1 MRFLTDFVHARNVI
15 QPAIMKKN
23 LRYLTSTFA
32 ATAFLAT
39 TSSYALGIGDIKLQS
54 ALNQNLK
61 AQISLILSD
70 DEKAADLKIGLAPIT
85 KFDDAGIPWTVFLSK
100 IKFQTVTE
108 NGNTFIKLSSIE
120 ALKEPFL
127 DFIIEI
133 RSSKSNLYR
142 EFTVL
147 VDPPESYQ
155 LLEKSVPK
163 KENVPTRTRLIT
175 APIEKPKNTLVKEKQ
190 KAVIAR
196 PKTIIKQVIKPKIV
210 QKTISPAPEISQKM
224 VELEKQI
231 SEMKQA
237 LANQNAQIAALKTPI
252 VTSPMIQPESQNVPA
267 VITPESVV
275 KSEPVTPAVVPTLPI
290 METKIAAPVTP
301 IISTIPPTVV
311 SPTLTTP
318 VVTAPPVPDLITE
331 VLNSLSTIYLSIPAE
346 SYNYVAAATSSLLL
360 SVLGF
365 LRLRNRRKTE
375 KTEDD
380 NRIEPEITTDNVQSN
395 ETLQSASAMN
405 ETLDKMFANETADT
419 ELETF
424 DTSLPEFT
432 TLMNSEDEGKSNKQ
446 NANDVLYRVDVY
458 CAYGNFDH
466 AILLLNDE
474 FSKHPDVNEYALRL
488 LNLYVL
494 RDKKDEFKAFVIH
507 LMQQGKNENT
517 DFWKN
522 VTDLVAEF
530 YPDALLENSHVLMNE
545 SFAETEDK
553 LAIFEQPEP
562 FIFDNSENFD
572 IAEEPSFALNSDFD
586 LDFTAF
592 KTEEN
597 DVTEEPKFLLDSD
610 SNFDLDFTT
619 FKTEKTETTEEPK
632 FLLDSEFDLD
642 FTTFKIEKTDA
653 TEKPK
658 FLLDSEFD
666 LDFIEFDTEK
676 KTPIEFSKS

>member
-100 IKFQTVTE
+100 IQFQTVTE
-108 NGNTFIKLSSIE
+108 NGKTFIKLSSIE

-163 KENVPTRTRLIT
+163 KENSPVATRLIS
-175 APIEKPKNTLVKEKQ
+175 APIEKPKNTLVKEKP
-190 KAVIAR
+190 KPVIAR
-196 PKTIIKQVIKPKIV
+196 PKPVIKQAIKTKVV
-210 QKTISPAPEISQKM
+210 QKIISPAPEINQKM

-237 LANQNAQIAALKTPI
+237 LADQNAQIAALKTPS
-252 VTSPMIQPESQNVPA
+252 VTSPMIQPESQNVPV

-275 KSEPVTPAVVPTLPI
+275 KSEPVTPAVVPPLPI

-301 IISTIPPTVV
+301 IISIPPAVV
-311 SPTLTTP
+311 SQIPPKP
-318 VVTAPPVPDLITE
+318 VVAPPAPDLITE

-365 LRLRNRRKTE
+365 LRLRNRRKIE

-380 NRIEPEITTDNVQSN
+380 NRIEPDITTDDAQSN
-395 ETLQSASAMN
+395 EMLQPSSSLD

-432 TLMNSEDEGKSNKQ
+432 TLMKSEDEGKSNKQ

-507 LMQQGKNENT
+507 LMQQCKNENT

-553 LAIFEQPEP
+553 LAIFEQSEP

-572 IAEEPSFALNSDFD
+572 VPEEPNFALDSEFD
-586 LDFTAF
+586 LDFTSF
-592 KTEEN
+592 KTEKTE
-597 DVTEEPKFLLDSD
+597 VTEEPQFLLDSD
-610 SNFDLDFTT
+610 SNFDLDFTA
-619 FKTEKTETTEEPK
+619 FKTEENEVTEEPK

-642 FTTFKIEKTDA
+642 FTSFKTEKTEVA
-653 TEKPK
+653 EKPK

-666 LDFIEFDTEK
+666 LDFIEFDSEK

>member
-100 IKFQTVTE
+100 IQFQTVTE
-108 NGNTFIKLSSIE
+108 NGKTFIKLSSIE

-155 LLEKSVPK
+155 LLEKAVPK
-163 KENVPTRTRLIT
+163 KENSPVATRLIT
-175 APIEKPKNTLVKEKQ
+175 APIEKPKNTLVKEKP
-190 KAVIAR
+190 KAVIAK
-196 PKTIIKQVIKPKIV
+196 PKPIIKQAIKPKIV
-210 QKTISPAPEISQKM
+210 QKTVSPAPEINQKM

-237 LANQNAQIAALKTPI
+237 LADQNAQIAALKTPS
-252 VTSPMIQPESQNVPA
+252 VTSPMIQPESQNVPV

-301 IISTIPPTVV
+301 IISIPPAVV
-311 SPTLTTP
+311 SQTP
-318 VVTAPPVPDLITE
+318 PKPVIAPPAPGLITE

-375 KTEDD
+375 KVEDD
-380 NRIEPEITTDNVQSN
+380 NRIEPDITTDNVQPN
-395 ETLQSASAMN
+395 EMLQPSSSLD
-405 ETLDKMFANETADT
+405 ETLDKMFANETQPDT

-432 TLMNSEDEGKSNKQ
+432 TLMKSEDEGKGNKQ
-446 NANDVLYRVDVY
+446 NANDVLYRVDIY

-474 FSKHPDVNEYALRL
+474 FSKRPDVNEYALRL

-553 LAIFEQPEP
+553 LAVFEQSEP
-562 FIFDNSENFD
+562 FVFDNSENFD
-572 IAEEPSFALNSDFD
+572 IAEESNFALNSEFD
-586 LDFTAF
+586 LDFTSF
-592 KTEEN
+592 KTEKTE
-597 DVTEEPKFLLDSD
+597 VVEEPQFLLDSD
-610 SNFDLDFTT
+610 SNFDLDFTA
-619 FKTEKTETTEEPK
+619 FKTEETEATEE
-632 FLLDSEFDLD
+632 
-642 FTTFKIEKTDA
+642 
-653 TEKPK
+653 PK